1 MSWTSWSSDIE
12 NSEQTFTKYHQN
24 WQRKTCHVK
33 QGNSAHKYGVFPL
46 NRIQLKGPQ
55 NVDHFNPYRI
65 VTKKDRRRYFNPHL
79 YNRWLTKPNCKNYK
93 LKIKNLSLWINERYR
108 ERYRISLSSSNDK
121 LIVFPGLEPNPPVRD
136 VSRVTS
142 LTNQT
147 RVI

>member
-1 MSWTSWSSDIE
+1 MNLLVIRHRKFGTNVHQIPPKLVKKNLPCQARKFSPQIWRLSLKPYS
-12 NSEQTFTKYHQN
+12 TKRASKCRSFQPLSHRHQ
-24 WQRKTCHVK
+24 
-33 QGNSAHKYGVFPL
+33 
-46 NRIQLKGPQ
+46 
-55 NVDHFNPYRI
+55 
-65 VTKKDRRRYFNPHL
+65 KDRRRYFNPHL